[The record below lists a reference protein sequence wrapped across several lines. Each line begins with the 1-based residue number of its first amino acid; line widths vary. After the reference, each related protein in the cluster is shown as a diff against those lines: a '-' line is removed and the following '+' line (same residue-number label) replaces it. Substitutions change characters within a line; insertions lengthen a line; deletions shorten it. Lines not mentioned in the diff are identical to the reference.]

1 MRLSAPLLV
10 ISAALAA
17 VWAQASLPP
26 AQDPYNHPDLAP
38 AAASDGLSARLSE
51 LGAPPAGP
59 VAAAEGQDGVWRL
72 RGRTPLREGALAG
85 WPAPLYAEARR
96 TCDEGLGRPGCWTVT
111 LLEIDGAAAALPA
124 EGGR

>member
-26 AQDPYNHPDLAP
+26 AQDPYDHRDLAP
-38 AAASDGLSARLSE
+38 AAASDGFSARLSQ

-59 VAAAEGQDGVWRL
+59 VAASEGADGLWRL
-72 RGRTPLREGALAG
+72 RGRTPMREGAAAG
-85 WPAPLYAEARR
+85 WPVPLYAEARLR
-96 TCDEGLGRPGCWTVT
+96 CDEGLGRAACWTVT
-111 LLEIDGAAAALPA
+111 ALEIDGVAVRLPS
-124 EGGR
+124 EGAR